1 MHISLNN
8 CSYIFRMLNHLTYFK
23 MLIHKHIKQRLQN
36 LLLLFHLNLLES
48 INIMGLM
55 PFLFL
60 LFFYACFDILS
71 GFQYYDFYSSPWVTK
86 FFADPKEKI
95 TLSEQ
100 PRLQDLVY
108 WLINSWSDLFC
119 FSQGNSNLN
128 HFFIVSFSIV
138 K

>member
-8 CSYIFRMLNHLTYFK
+8 CSYIFRMLNRLKYFK

-71 GFQYYDFYSSPWVTK
+71 GFQYYDLFLSLGH
-86 FFADPKEKI
+86 KI
-95 TLSEQ
+95 LCRSQ
-100 PRLQDLVY
+100 RKDY
-108 WLINSWSDLFC
+108 LIRTA
-119 FSQGNSNLN
+119 
-128 HFFIVSFSIV
+128 
-138 K
+138 